1 MIALQTKSNN
11 INILVPHLLSRNIRY
26 QITTTKS
33 NRLVIKYNRKGVLTI
48 RKPLGMK
55 ESQLI
60 DFINEHLDWII
71 EHYDKSQ
78 PQERRYQNYGKYLYL
93 GKEYTL
99 EIVDSKYPNVYIKD
113 ETIIVYASTNQTKQV
128 IDEWIKKQAE
138 MIFSEVLYQ
147 QFKRMENKLN
157 DYPKLEIKKYV
168 SRWGCCYP
176 KQKRIILNISL
187 IHVPLDLIEYV
198 ICHELSHLVYPNH
211 SPSFHS
217 FLKEYIPDESL
228 RRKRLK
234 NYQSDYE

>member
-1 MIALQTKSNN
+1 MIALQTKLNN

-168 SRWGCCYP
+168 SR
-176 KQKRIILNISL
+176 
-187 IHVPLDLIEYV
+187 
-198 ICHELSHLVYPNH
+198 
-211 SPSFHS
+211 
-217 FLKEYIPDESL
+217 
-228 RRKRLK
+228 
-234 NYQSDYE
+234 

>member
-1 MIALQTKSNN
+1 
-11 INILVPHLLSRNIRY
+11 
-26 QITTTKS
+26 
-33 NRLVIKYNRKGVLTI
+33 
-48 RKPLGMK
+48 MK